1 MRATESQILKGGG
14 RPNLYGATVR
24 SDSPS
29 FDADLELIGLHL
41 GRDNMGTR
49 YGAAIGAIV
58 ADLAKKG
65 FAGLLGAKLV

>member
-1 MRATESQILKGGG
+1 
-14 RPNLYGATVR
+14 VR
-24 SDSPS
+24 QQVRGDSPS
-29 FDADLELIGLHL
+29 LNADLELIGLHL

-49 YGAAIGAIV
+49 YGAAIDEIA